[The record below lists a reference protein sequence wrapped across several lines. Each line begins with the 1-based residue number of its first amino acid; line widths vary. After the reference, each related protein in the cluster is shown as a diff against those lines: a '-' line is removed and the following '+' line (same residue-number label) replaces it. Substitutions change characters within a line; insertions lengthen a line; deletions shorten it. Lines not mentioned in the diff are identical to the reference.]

1 LAKVFTAI
9 NITHAYSAT
18 LSMNSF
24 ASSLMYQDPLRYGT
38 PAFIDP
44 LSGNYIPYYLVP
56 NITMQEQFA
65 PLLGVEVTTIKQLSL
80 KLEYA
85 KS

>member
-1 LAKVFTAI
+1 
-9 NITHAYSAT
+9 
-18 LSMNSF
+18 MNSF

-80 KLEYA
+80 KLVYA